1 MEFKR
6 WKNLSEIVP
15 EKVELLSKEL
25 FKREPLLLE
34 IEELAKREKVPILLP
49 SSAQLLRLLVA
60 FGRPKKVLEIGTGI
74 GYSTLNIFFAYPQ
87 AQITTVELNPER
99 LRKAKEFFKR
109 AGAKIRAVESE
120 ALDFVREELSKGE
133 SYDFIFVDSA
143 KGEYPFFNYKL
154 QALLG
159 RGGTLLFDNVL
170 FRGLVVEEEVPK
182 RYKRGVG
189 LLRLFLKGIKEYP
202 GFKSYLVPVGDG
214 LLVQTRV

>member
-15 EKVELLSKEL
+15 EKVELLSNEL
-25 FKREPLLLE
+25 FKREPVLLE
-34 IEELAKREKVPILLP
+34 IEEFAKREKVPILLP

-60 FGRPKKVLEIGTGI
+60 FSKPGKVLEIGTGI

-87 AQITTVELNPER
+87 AQITTVELNPKR
-99 LRKAKEFFKR
+99 LKKAKEFFER
-109 AGAKIRAVESE
+109 AGAEIRAVEAE
-120 ALDFVREELSKGE
+120 ALDFVREELFKGE

-154 QALLG
+154 QALLNK
-159 RGGTLLFDNVL
+159 GGTLLFDNVL

-182 RYKRGVG
+182 KYKRGVE
-189 LLRLFLKGIKEYP
+189 LLKVFLKGVKEYP
-202 GFKSYLVPVGDG
+202 GFKSYLIPVGDG